1 MTVGLHLLQPK
12 SLRMTSP
19 FEEQEK
25 EWQER
30 KIYFLAREL
39 WLRKDKP
46 APSGKLWRD
55 VFENHAGM
63 SIEEYAK
70 HAQSLN
76 LKEKYERDTN

>member
-1 MTVGLHLLQPK
+1 MQLPQLQPK
-12 SLRMTSP
+12 SLRMTSH

-25 EWQER
+25 EWQEA

-55 VFENHAGM
+55 VFEHHAGM
-63 SIEEYAK
+63 TIEEYAA
-70 HAQSLN
+70 HAKSIN
-76 LKEKYERDTN
+76 LKEKYDRDTN